1 VARGVHRLAPVLS
14 KLAPARLR
22 QMQGRSHAARML
34 CAAARRS
41 RTLHSTCG
49 ERPETGGAAAALDS
63 RSNKH
68 TAAAYRV
75 AQPPDPPPPPRTT
88 ALLPAPA
95 RPPLAPRP
103 PPRPSPL
110 PAHHSRNT
118 TPLRRLDSAATAA
131 AVSPAHPA
139 LAWLLASPARTVNDA
154 FSRSTPCRHHFSR
167 LPCPGTRHPR
177 SVWSSLGRGAGVT
190 RARSTEG
197 EGESGRERVVAM
209 GGRGCH
215 GSQSADALAPR
226 TGRAARPRHPHR
238 HHAAPAP
245 ALQGPNAAAPPP
257 HL

>member
-1 VARGVHRLAPVLS
+1 MPRGCC
-14 KLAPARLR
+14 ARLR
-22 QMQGRSHAARML
+22 G
-34 CAAARRS
+34 AAARC
-41 RTLHSTCG
+41 T
-49 ERPETGGAAAALDS
+49 ALVAS
-63 RSNKH
+63 APR
-68 TAAAYRV
+68 RV
-75 AQPPDPPPPPRTT
+75 APLPRSTAGATSTRLQRPGWHSPLTPPPPPRTT